1 METRLRTI
9 ATVLV
14 LLVTVNGF
22 SQGKQRTKP
31 HFDEQHRLVCTCD
44 NKLVKNKLVK
54 EKYKANAKPVD
65 VYPKYE
71 YEKCSKCG
79 IIWIWHCRSSFNE
92 KRNYFTVKPV
102 IDKEKVIHE
111 PDSGFCYIVEYF
123 PFPSREVCE
132 CTIKLKKCDQPLYC
146 TVEGETDVY
155 VVTKGQSRTYLER
168 NGKKKEVFV
177 THKNPG
183 GFTPVKGDHQ

>member
-1 METRLRTI
+1 METRLRII
-9 ATVLV
+9 ATVLF
-14 LLVTVNGF
+14 LLVAVNGF
-22 SQGKQRTKP
+22 SQGKQRSQP
-31 HFDEQHRLVCTCD
+31 HFNKLHHLVCTCG
-44 NKLVKNKLVK
+44 NELIKNELIKEKNKS
-54 EKYKANAKPVD
+54 NAKPVD

-102 IDKEKVIHE
+102 IDKERVIHE
-111 PDSGFCYIVEYF
+111 ADSGSCYIVEYF

-132 CTIKLKKCDQPLYC
+132 CTIKLKQCDQPLYC
-146 TVEGETDVY
+146 TVEGETGVY
-155 VVTKGQSRTYLER
+155 VVTKGYPKTYLEK
-168 NGKKKEVFV
+168 NGKKKKVFV

-183 GFTPVKGDHQ
+183 GFTPERGNNQ